1 MGITLVE
8 SSILETA
15 DLKRKELLRLLAV
28 NSDILSVLP
37 FENIHGRAL
46 SYTQEVSG
54 KSCTEHF
61 RLAGGELDAD
71 ELLVLEGDS
80 ASRDTIEVLK
90 VKAMALHIAGVV
102 INGDREVNVR
112 EFDGL
117 KKHIV
122 GKNVIPADSNNPQ
135 SNSPLSVASLDY
147 AIEQADG
154 PTHLI
159 MSKAMRSRLSQGK
172 RDEDLPDFDF
182 RFELDEFGTQM
193 AVYKNLP
200 ILVADYDDT
209 GSRIINFNEAGPGGD
224 TTSTSIYVVSIGPKG
239 FTGLQNDEIGISDLG
254 RVKTF
259 HIFRTRVEWLMGI
272 AIFNSL
278 AAIRIWGITDAP
290 LTK

>member
-1 MGITLVE
+1 VC
-8 SSILETA
+8 SS
-15 DLKRKELLRLLAV
+15 DL
-28 NSDILSVLP
+28 
-37 FENIHGRAL
+37 
-46 SYTQEVSG
+46 
-54 KSCTEHF
+54 
-61 RLAGGELDAD
+61 GELDAD

-182 RFELDEFGTQM
+182 RFELDEFGTQI